1 MNLDEGM
8 SMKKYL
14 PLILALIVFAI
25 IHEGLHAV
33 IAYVNREYGDFQV
46 KPFGLE
52 VIFTTPVEERSGLR
66 WGFISGVSNI
76 ATILL
81 GYLLFA
87 FINQFQKHSNDYI
100 RSFFYWLIIFFLLVD
115 PLNISIGLLL
125 YGGDANGIA
134 VGFGVNRWLVQ
145 GIFFILLILNR
156 ELAAQKI
163 IPAYGIKTSHPLFK
177 PWIAKH

>member
-1 MNLDEGM
+1 
-8 SMKKYL
+8 MKKYVT
-14 PLILALIVFAI
+14 LILALIVFAI

-33 IAYVNREYGDFQV
+33 IAYAYGEYAGFHV

-52 VIFTTPVEERSGLR
+52 VIYTTPVEERSGLR

-76 ATILL
+76 ATVLM

-87 FINQFQKHSNDYI
+87 FIDRYQKHPNDYI
-100 RSFFYWLIIFFLLVD
+100 RSFSYWLMIYLLILD
-115 PLNISIGLLL
+115 PLNISVGPLI

-134 VGFGVNRWLVQ
+134 VGFAVNRWLVQ
-145 GIFFILLILNR
+145 GIFFIFFILNR

-163 IPAYGIKTSHPLFK
+163 LPAYGVSTRHPLLI
-177 PWIAKH
+177 PWFAKR